1 MVHLSTPLPRSEGAS
16 LTSQPYDNPLGLVQ
30 VHHMP
35 HRNNRP
41 CGPLDLILQH
51 LLNML
56 RCYIL
61 ALIHKHTPSSFV
73 CTKPFDI
80 TQQPCWWPQTYNHR
94 TPYRQQ
100 NGTRCTQS
108 KTMSMTNCTTDYNLT
123 DRMVFSESRIS
134 RDRRNSASSVPRS
147 TTKPSRAPMPS
158 ANSPSTST
166 TPPPWPFPNS
176 SSRSV
181 KPRCS
186 ARSTASSSIISSSSP
201 VTTRAATAT
210 SAWAR
215 LAVPSSSTPR
225 MPRSPSVA
233 IRST

>member
-1 MVHLSTPLPRSEGAS
+1 MVHLSTPLPHSDGAS

-61 ALIHKHTPSSFV
+61 ALIHKQTPSSFV

-80 TQQPCWWPQTYNHR
+80 PQQPCWWPQTYNHR

-100 NGTRCTQS
+100 NGTRYTQS
-108 KTMSMTNCTTDYNLT
+108 KTKSMTNCPTDYNLT

-134 RDRRNSASSVPRS
+134 RDRCKQRS
-147 TTKPSRAPMPS
+147 ICTNPIQMNEDYGEIPLGSDKVDIDDDNFKELDPDMY
-158 ANSPSTST
+158 
-166 TPPPWPFPNS
+166 
-176 SSRSV
+176 
-181 KPRCS
+181 
-186 ARSTASSSIISSSSP
+186 
-201 VTTRAATAT
+201 
-210 SAWAR
+210 
-215 LAVPSSSTPR
+215 
-225 MPRSPSVA
+225 
-233 IRST
+233 

>member
-1 MVHLSTPLPRSEGAS
+1 MVHLSTPLPHSEGAS

-61 ALIHKHTPSSFV
+61 ALIHKQTPSSFV

-80 TQQPCWWPQTYNHR
+80 PQQPCWWPQTYNHR

-100 NGTRCTQS
+100 NGTRYTQS
-108 KTMSMTNCTTDYNLT
+108 KTKSMTNCPTDYNLT
-123 DRMVFSESRIS
+123 YRMVFSESRIS
-134 RDRRNSASSVPRS
+134 RDRRKQRILSTQSHPDERRLRRDPPR
-147 TTKPSRAPMPS
+147 
-158 ANSPSTST
+158 
-166 TPPPWPFPNS
+166 
-176 SSRSV
+176 
-181 KPRCS
+181 
-186 ARSTASSSIISSSSP
+186 
-201 VTTRAATAT
+201 
-210 SAWAR
+210 
-215 LAVPSSSTPR
+215 
-225 MPRSPSVA
+225 
-233 IRST
+233 